1 MSGEPI
7 PPPYDAHVGD
17 ERGMLTGF
25 LDANRR
31 EAVRRLER
39 LDRAAASRVATSTGV
54 TVLNVVQHLTWC
66 EHAWF
71 EHHLIGAP
79 WCGID
84 DDRSFDLAADDTVD
98 SVLDRYRAACA
109 RSRTIVES
117 LPLDALSVEPH
128 FYFGTVELRWVLVHM
143 IEETARH
150 VGHQDIL
157 REETDGTTGMW

>member
-1 MSGEPI
+1 MSAEPT
-7 PPPYDAHVGD
+7 PPHYDAHVGD

-31 EAVRRLER
+31 EVCRRLDR
-39 LDRAAASRVATSTGV
+39 LDRAAASAVATSTGV
-54 TVLNVVQHLTWC
+54 TVLNLVQHLTWC

-71 EHHLIGAP
+71 EHHFLGEE

-84 DDRSFDLAADDTVD
+84 DDRSFDLEPDDTVE
-98 SVLDRYRAACA
+98 SVLARYRAKCD
-109 RSRTIVES
+109 RSREIVAAA
-117 LPLDALSVEPH
+117 PLDALSAEPH
-128 FYFGTVELRWVLVHM
+128 FFFGTVELRWVLMHM